1 MHYTLPKIYPITD
14 VRLSGISHTEQ
25 VRRLVR
31 GGARLIQLREKEQR
45 VGEWVDDAREA
56 LAAARE
62 AGAQLIINDRAD
74 LALAIGADGVHL
86 GQDDLPP
93 DEARKLLGPHAII
106 GLSTHSLK
114 QAIAAVDS
122 PVDYIGVG
130 PIFATDTKTAAGPA
144 VGLELLTTIR
154 KAVGDLKIV
163 AIGGIGRED
172 LIPVLSAG
180 ADAAAMIGAI
190 NSDPDLIEERMA
202 SLIHLLTDKR

>member
-114 QAIAAVDS
+114 QAIAADPLFS
-122 PVDYIGVG
+122 DA
-130 PIFATDTKTAAGPA
+130 FAVVCSRTAK
-144 VGLELLTTIR
+144 R
-154 KAVGDLKIV
+154 S
-163 AIGGIGRED
+163 AI
-172 LIPVLSAG
+172 S
-180 ADAAAMIGAI
+180 
-190 NSDPDLIEERMA
+190 
-202 SLIHLLTDKR
+202 K

>member
-106 GLSTHSLK
+106 GLSTHSRK

-130 PIFATDTKTAAGPA
+130 PIFATNTKTAAGPA